1 MCSISIYDY
10 CACVRFMEFNVDDIM
25 FSLSGAFVKKA
36 HSNSTSTK
44 EEEKEEWISEI
55 EWNLTLIL

>member
-1 MCSISIYDY
+1 
-10 CACVRFMEFNVDDIM
+10 MEFNVDDIM